1 MKKRNGTEFGQ
12 SHPHQKLTIA
22 DLTSATNDVRDVG
35 AHFSVSA
42 PATGRHQVFITYS
55 NGWDEARDTVLV
67 VEGVGSDTI
76 SLPSTGSWSRREIV
90 SLELP
95 LVAGENRLSFIS
107 LNNSGPEIAGIVL
120 KEELAGREVEFTLG
134 ASTIAAVNFASIGA
148 LALTLD
154 RSSILNGAF
163 RHDRGNIAPDGNE
176 LPGAEIAAA
185 PDVDGSDTS
194 NPSRGPAM
202 SDGNSGDAA
211 AAVNN
216 VEVPDSAGGQGSASQ
231 GERLSGQGVSVTLAE
246 SVETANGPSAV
257 ADTPPL
263 SNLEGAQPSADD
275 SVSTLKETLADE
287 GEPVVNEIVAPEPD
301 KGAIQELAL
310 GTLRIQAEDAVIGTT
325 GPSVTTNPIV
335 VSASTATGT
344 DLANANAAD
353 NDAYVDFSGLNGDFN
368 SGSGEYIEWSF
379 NVDQTGYYDL
389 AVGYAFYSASAN
401 NRPMRMDVNGAL
413 WDRMF
418 DMPNTGSNTSY
429 DEVVTRVY
437 LVAGEN
443 VVRLTSNGF
452 SGANIDYLEVRDPD
466 PNVFVFQGEDLA
478 PQLSKDQNING
489 LTNRSIS
496 ADTIPDNE
504 QFRVG
509 AEGEGYLDWAVG
521 SGATVDAARAA
532 VADFTFTASTAGT
545 YAITLTYVSGSARP
559 LELKLVDGATVTL
572 LDTFQIAP
580 SIAPNKLPTDRAELI
595 GVGDNHDTLSEINNA
610 TPTAW
615 EGWTQEIVIV
625 TLAAGENTLRLQ
637 LPPTGQATGPNID
650 KIVVALVEPGEPPV
664 DENTA
669 PTAHAVAAATNEDN
683 AIIVDLLTHIDDA
696 DGDALTISSAVSSE
710 GIVSINGTM
719 VTFQPNANFSGQA
732 TITYTVSDPAGAT
745 AINTITVDVVP
756 VNDAP
761 EISGTIDDQT
771 IPATG
776 GTIDLTGLFISDI
789 DGDTFT
795 YGLRATVGE
804 LPDGITLDG
813 NQIVVAPGVAAG
825 AYALEIFA
833 SDGTLESESVSL
845 TVSVEPSS
853 VEPGTFTPLL
863 IQAEDFTAIPDGDA
877 VATNDTLIRTH
888 TQNQERAG
896 INNPGGQSNPGLP
909 EFDEYGLRPG
919 YTGDGYLDINGTG
932 TGVRATFELDVPPGE
947 YVVHIRLANGATGT
961 GDGFNRPI
969 GVAVDGVQQGAPQNT
984 NTGGFF
990 NWQVLAFTVTLEG
1003 ERPYSIGIVQATS
1016 GQAPNIDAVAITE
1029 VGGEPSFF
1037 IPVITSATAVSVLE
1051 GSTVALDID
1060 ATDIDG
1066 SALSYSLTGE
1076 GADDAMFS
1084 IDQETGVLSFVS
1096 APDFE
1101 DPGDNDGNNVYQVEI
1116 AVSDGWS
1123 IVKQSITV
1131 TVTDDPED
1139 NVSDDL
1145 TADEGNDLT
1154 LIIMDLS
1161 DPQSAIFA
1169 VSGLDADIVS
1179 LTVSIGGDT
1188 PLPVTV
1194 TNGQFVLDLGA
1205 LEPGAVE
1212 IVLNVQDGAGN
1223 TASAAATATIGAENS
1238 TPEISSDASFAVSEN
1253 STVVG
1258 AVLATDDDGDS
1269 LSYTLSGADAGLLS
1283 IDENGVISLNASADF
1298 ENPADADGDG
1308 ILNATVTVSDGSS
1321 SVMQDI
1327 SIVITNENEAPE
1339 QIALTGEAAF
1349 AENAAGGTV
1358 VGVVSASDPDVGDA
1372 ISFSISDTR
1381 FLINAAG
1388 QIVIANGAVFDFDTE
1403 STISVVVT
1411 ASDGALATQSTFTLN
1426 VQEAS
1431 ASPEPVGLVFNPS
1444 TLTSYSTQ
1452 DVGTGASVTD
1462 GGATLNLAGNLWKR
1476 APLSES
1482 YTITEGTKLVL
1493 TVTLGSNLSEIVAV
1507 GFDDDNSPFE
1517 ISDRSVYQLAGTENQ
1532 AAFVDLRG
1540 GNNGVPGS
1548 TFTVTID
1555 LSAHAGKT
1563 ISSLVFIADDDASG
1577 NGIGSASFSNVQL
1590 VEGNLDPDVNS
1601 APDVI
1606 GGGIADLVLPERDDI
1621 EIDMPFIDADG
1632 DALSY
1637 TLTATDS
1644 SGNPVSGFAN
1654 LVFDQ
1659 GTLKGRLEAAPSP
1672 EPYIITITA
1681 NDGNGGVT
1689 STTFNI
1695 TVEDVNDAPV
1705 VNGGIAFEP
1714 YSGRIG
1720 QEIDG
1725 IDLALFADAFSD
1737 TDGDQLI
1744 LSVEGLPA
1752 GLNLNA
1758 EGVIVGTPLEAGDG
1772 TITIVATDP
1781 SGLRAELELE
1791 FFIAGPAI
1799 GDVTV
1804 VQAEEFT
1811 GLTEALGF
1819 YSAVTPGA
1827 SGNQV
1832 IRTNANQSGSVTTNL
1847 ATNGL
1852 IEGWYQVA
1860 ITVYDETD
1868 GTATFSLSIGD
1879 TVLADRLTFDA
1890 NGTFDN
1896 PGQVRGSGG
1905 QAGNLKTISFTTA
1918 VFVDA
1923 TTLATLTGMA
1933 DSGEH
1938 LRIDKLSFTRVEA
1951 PVLPPVNLALDNA
1964 GVDENVAGAAIG
1976 LLSATDPDGNS
1987 SAISFTTTDTRFVI
2001 VGNVLRLAEGVSLD
2015 HEAGEIVT
2023 VQITATD
2030 ADGLATTSALAITV
2044 NDVNE
2049 APILGENAAI
2059 ADVSLAEGTEQ
2070 TIDIAS
2076 ALGVI
2081 DPDEGAILSYVAK
2094 LSDGTPLPD
2103 GMVITNGSLEI
2114 GASVPVG
2121 VYEVVVFVNDGTL
2134 DSESV
2139 SFTVTVNEEGEQPP
2153 FEPLTIQAEEAV
2165 ITLLDNGSNSTVT
2178 TIRDPSNP
2186 EDNQNLPTGLRP
2198 DFTGTGYLDFGDTA
2212 GDKASYS
2219 LNVAEAGTYIFNI
2232 RYASNTNRPLDFV
2245 VNDDAAISLPFVSTD
2260 PDGAGT
2266 AEGFDNWLFQTVT
2279 VELLAGA
2286 NTFSFAIPEG
2296 ATTGPN
2302 IDRIDVTRP
2311 DQQDLSAD
2319 EDDIPLFLS
2328 GPQGELNETEAASI
2342 NFNIAGVDDDI
2353 VKVEVSFDGGLTRVE
2368 VFPDADGDFTVNGSA
2383 LAPGNQVATII
2394 VTDDANNQ
2402 AETTMNFVI
2411 AGEPVTV
2418 PPFTIQAE
2426 DASKV
2431 FVDDT
2436 GTGDSDTSLTREVNP
2451 GRVDAF
2457 GNYRDGAV
2465 GGAYI
2470 DFGTNPGDG
2479 IIFNVDAPA
2488 AGTYMVTFRY
2498 ANGAAENRPL
2508 NLILND
2514 GTPVSVDFVPGPVV
2528 GSGSTA
2534 TGWASWVEQT
2544 VEVTLTE
2551 GANTVRLE
2559 IPAGA
2564 INGPNIDQA
2573 TFEFVDG
2580 SVDPVPPFLA
2590 TIEAETFSVS
2600 DVEANSSTPADT
2612 VARTPDNKEP
2622 GSNAGNS
2629 GPGQIYDANGL
2640 RPGYEGSGYMDFGND
2655 VGDMASFNI
2664 DVPSAGTYQL
2674 TIRYANGVVT
2684 DRPMTISVGG
2694 VEQTVAFESTI
2705 PVGGDTNSGWSNWI
2719 DVTIDIQL
2727 EAGSNTVS
2735 FINQIANGP
2744 NIDNV
2749 TISREGDIGPVDPRT
2764 LVRFEEVVKINFEPA
2779 PGQTTQGLPSGYTTP
2794 TGYLAD
2800 TGLAF
2805 GDRGNGFSYGW
2816 VTEASVADGT
2826 ANGTIAAN
2834 QTANAHWYKNIATGA
2849 SDLQKTYAHFEYPG
2863 GGANNARA
2871 WEMALEDGTYQ
2882 VVISVG
2888 DTAGAFDSNY
2898 VINVEG
2904 QNFMPNWVPTNPI
2917 DGSQNGGGFR
2927 STLVTG
2933 IVTVTDGR
2941 LTIDSIG
2948 GTNTEI
2954 QYLEIER
2961 IPDLTPGDGR
2971 SADLDYSFFTAPV
2984 AASLEDGQVSIAIGP
2999 NGELPTDIDPTSS
3012 FVIGVN
3018 IQAEGNRGPNISY
3031 VENIKLVETLT
3042 GIEVLID
3049 VQISGG
3055 ADSMTIRPLQQLKE
3069 NTSYTLKV
3077 QDVMD
3082 LGSITDPNGEL
3093 RQFQDLTTTFVTGE
3107 APVDVPREVAFTTDT
3122 LLNGFSDGAFGYTS
3136 VEFGPDGKLY
3146 VATITGEV
3154 HRWSVNADGT
3164 INKASQETLSLDYL
3178 DAGGGERRG
3187 IVGFVFDPEDPNTIW
3202 ITDNAPIPRE
3212 SKAFQTPEFSGRVS
3226 KITLGQGGS
3235 FEDATAEAYIT
3246 GLPRSGG
3253 DHLTNSLEFRANP
3266 NAGNV
3271 GEPDYLLYV
3280 SQGSNSAAGA
3290 ADGAWGN
3297 RPERLLNAAILEID
3311 PTRDA
3316 PEGGF
3321 DVRTE
3326 PINLGDA
3333 PTTSFPSGQFNED
3346 GTYPGMYNPF
3356 ADDAVLKIY
3365 ATGVRNAYD
3374 LVWHSNGNLYVPT
3387 NGTASGGKTPTDP
3400 TQPGLD
3406 TTISNSPKQY
3416 DYFFTIEE
3424 GGYYGHPNV
3433 LRDEYVLNGGN
3444 PTSGKDPHEVVG
3456 GNDGNSNTDGYQT
3469 GVQVDENYDFD
3480 GVYNLGYNQSPNGA
3494 TEYTG
3499 NAFGSNLK
3507 GAILFAQFSTGDNV
3521 RVIRV
3526 DAQGNIIGDD
3536 VLRRPDGSVINNYI
3550 DPLDIIQNPIT
3561 GQLYLM
3567 TLNRGTGAS
3576 QLILLTPAPGGV
3588 TQDLTADV
3596 GGDLALV
3603 AVDVSDPSQAIF
3615 QVNGLDDDIT
3625 AIRIQFNDGPRTTIV
3640 LDGQG
3645 RFVIDLGSLEGPV
3658 IATLE
3663 VTDDALNV
3671 ATANVEF
3678 TPGEEPVD
3686 SDYVTLVTIQA
3697 EDKTPGD
3704 GTSVTVATGPNA
3716 QIQIRDASNLET
3728 GTGVGYVNGLRPGA
3742 VGLDGNTDN
3751 LDGTPGGYAD
3761 FGSTNADFISFT
3773 FDVPSDNAGTAILRF
3788 RYSNGAATDRPLQLE
3803 VNGSIV
3809 NVQSFL
3815 PTGSTGVD
3823 GWTVWAEIEIPVSLV
3838 AGQNTVTLR
3847 STEATGP
3854 NIDQLEVLVQEAT
3867 ETTPNDGE
3875 VIIDGVTYV
3884 VYEAENADY
3893 GSAAIVTEDRNQSG
3907 DAFVDFVGT
3916 NDQTISW
3923 TVSAGDAGTY
3933 SLDFLYALAA
3943 TKAARPMTLTINGV
3957 AVELLAFNPN
3967 SNAMETTW
3975 GLQSATVNLQS
3986 GINTIAL
3993 TAPGG
3998 NGPNV
4003 DALRM
4008 TKQPISIFEPDF
4020 ADITGSGRIEL
4031 EAGDGSANT
4040 INGSVVDFYFT
4051 VDADGIY
4058 KLDTAANANATNGQ
4072 GLTWYINGVA
4082 VDASSFPGIGD
4093 AGEESIYV
4101 ELEAGTQYQIRIVSD
4116 APGANGLDYL
4126 DIGPAPGN
4134 ANADIEILSLDAA
4147 YLTNRLHFSYL
4158 ENPDAVNP
4166 DAPDRDFKDSGT
4178 VRISNSGTETLEI
4191 LEATITGPFVL
4202 ANPGIFD
4209 GLTIAAG
4216 GFIDVE
4222 VLFDWSQYTPP
4233 TSNIDGTSTIFNGAL
4248 KIRTNDADSP
4258 IATVELAGFWQA
4270 RDEGG
4275 HEPNVNEIWQIFG
4288 FGNRIEGLKLTGGGE
4303 NSTLS
4308 TNDVFAKT
4316 DETEILSPY
4325 WKIAEGYS
4333 AAKITQIAA
4342 FHGTGGATMGIHNPN
4357 NKGAGITFWNH
4368 EGTDN
4373 QRLLPNSGNDTT
4385 FSTRT
4390 FTMNDIPDGWLGN
4403 EVFGI
4408 SVAGLSTDPRLNPTG
4423 SVVVPGAQ
4431 QGHTVKVFQALDANG
4446 NVIPNVYLGVMDYT
4460 GINYDYNDNLFVIEG
4475 VVPVGFGQEITVA
4488 GLDDAAAD
4496 DRLVFTSID
4505 NPANAQQNFRNEAT
4519 FTISNDG
4526 FATLSISDIIIGNPL
4541 AFEIV
4546 GSIPTSIAA
4555 GASAQITVRFIGT
4568 HAGTG
4573 AGAQLYNSTL
4583 TIISDDATEGTT
4595 VIQLA
4600 GLAQEYSENGSEP
4613 TVAQIVEAFGYST
4626 DMAQGQ
4632 LAGGGV
4638 VETVGD
4644 EVLMPYLQRLDN
4656 SRAVEVIQ
4664 LAAFLQQNNVAR
4676 LGFHGLGSSDVTNL
4690 FAQDDQEYQTVL
4702 PSSHVTGA
4710 GSGSGVARSTINQ
4723 NGPFGLFI
4731 SVDGRPTYA
4740 SWSDPEA
4747 NKIDPDFGHLVGNNQ
4762 GHLIRFFQALDANG
4776 NAIEGTY
4783 IAIQDYPGAGNYDY
4797 NDHMFIIKNVK
4808 PYELTVSD
4816 DSNGDGVNDALQTDG
4831 DNDGTVDFFDPDTD
4845 PVDPEEPGEGGRGD
4859 FVFGINFGGGVIAN
4873 DPVLGV
4879 ALVAQTDPR
4888 VTLSGNINPGI
4899 GIDEAS
4905 NPNGANATAGSA
4917 FKTYE
4922 DGKDWTAT
4930 IDVPNGTYVI
4940 VLHTQETYWNSA
4952 GQRQFDISV
4961 NGQQVVSN
4969 LDPFAQAGGDKP
4981 IAIETVV
4988 TVVNSAIT
4996 INLTADIDNATLNA
5010 VTIYEYVG
5018 PGSGQEPVNGAPF
5031 LVDADGISIDAVD
5044 YDEGGQGVAY
5054 NDTAGLQG
5062 GTNGGRAGGDVE
5074 VTASGDVGWIEN
5086 GEWLEYTIDV
5096 ANAGLYDLGM
5106 LLSNGGGAGRA
5117 VTVSF
5122 YRAGEDTAY
5131 ATSGPISNPQTA
5143 NWSTFLNR
5151 TAEGIELDAG
5161 EQVVRVTFS
5170 GGSQDF
5176 RSFSLTPVVVQ
5187 TPFGGTAPT
5196 FDNGSLTVDATNF
5209 DEGGQGVAY
5218 NDNPGLDNSSNGVR
5232 PGRDVEFVGSQNDIG
5247 HVLPGEWVEYT
5258 IDVPSTGTYSFSVN
5272 AKTPVTGATVA
5283 VSLAGGL
5290 ELGVIDLADGHA
5302 GGSNF
5307 NSAAFAQS
5315 EAISIQLDAGLQT
5328 LRLTLDGPLASNGY
5342 VLDLRSFSLQAQNT
5356 QPLFAGEVDDLLFP
5370 ASVYEE
5376 PVIEPTPPVD
5386 DNDADG
5392 GLGHIFGYDVLT

>member
-1 MKKRNGTEFGQ
+1 MKQSNGTESG
-12 SHPHQKLTIA
+12 HNYPHQKLTIG
-22 DLTSATNDVRDVG
+22 DLTHSANGNGGGRFVVN
-35 AHFSVSA
+35 A
-42 PATGRHQVFITYS
+42 PTTDRHQVFITYC
-55 NGWDEARDTVLV
+55 NGWDEAREATLLVDGASLETV
-67 VEGVGSDTI
+67 SF
-76 SLPSTGSWSRREIV
+76 PSTGSWNHRETV
-90 SLELP
+90 ALDLL
-95 LVAGENRLSFIS
+95 LVAGVNHLSFVS

-120 KEELAGREVEFTLG
+120 REELASRGLDYTLG
-134 ASTIAAVNFASIGA
+134 ASMIAAVNLASIGA
-148 LALTLD
+148 LALTAD
-154 RSSILNGAF
+154 RSGIPNDVGD
-163 RHDRGNIAPDGNE
+163 HDRGKAS
-176 LPGAEIAAA
+176 GADNDMLGTVGDESSTFEGTRA
-185 PDVDGSDTS
+185 S
-194 NPSRGPAM
+194 NPPVGTAMANGNSNAGAPAPGSADEQVPEGEEEHVGSSGRLFEQGASSSGSESAGPETRAAVSNGPAM
-202 SDGNSGDAA
+202 PNALGGPTGSGNDASA
-211 AAVNN
+211 TSELPENGKEAVI
-216 VEVPDSAGGQGSASQ
+216 
-231 GERLSGQGVSVTLAE
+231 
-246 SVETANGPSAV
+246 
-257 ADTPPL
+257 
-263 SNLEGAQPSADD
+263 
-275 SVSTLKETLADE
+275 
-287 GEPVVNEIVAPEPD
+287 NEIVEPGPD
-301 KGAIQELAL
+301 DQAVPRFTQGA
-310 GTLRIQAEDAVIGTT
+310 LRMQAEDAVIGTT
-325 GPSVTTNPIV
+325 GAGVTTNPTV
-335 VSASTATGT
+335 VSTSTATGS
-344 DLANANAAD
+344 DLANADAAD
-353 NDAYVDFSGLNGDFN
+353 NDSYVDFSGLNGDFN
-368 SGSGEYIEWSF
+368 AGSGEYVEWTF
-379 NVDQTGYYDL
+379 NVDQAGYYDL
-389 AVGYAFYSASAN
+389 AVGYAFYSASAS

-413 WDRMF
+413 WDRVF
-418 DMPNTGSNTSY
+418 DLANTGSNTSY
-429 DEVVTRVY
+429 DEAITRVY
-437 LVAGEN
+437 LTAGEN
-443 VVRLTSNGF
+443 TVRMTSNGS
-452 SGANIDYLEVRDPD
+452 SGPNVDYLEIRDPD

-478 PQLSKDQNING
+478 PELSKLQNTNA

-509 AEGEGYLDWAVG
+509 AEGGSYLDWAVG
-521 SGATVDAARAA
+521 SGADIEAARAA

-545 YAITLTYVSGSARP
+545 YAITLTYATSAARP
-559 LELKLVDGATVTL
+559 LDLKLVDGTTVTL

-580 SIAPNKLPTDRAELI
+580 SLAPTRLPTDRAELL
-595 GVGDNHDTLSEINNA
+595 GVGDNHDNLNEINNA
-610 TPTAW
+610 TPSAW
-615 EGWTQEIVIV
+615 EGWAQETITV

-637 LPPTGQATGPNID
+637 LPPTGLATGPNID
-650 KIVVALVEPGEPPV
+650 KIVVALVESGEPPV

-669 PTAHAVAAATNEDN
+669 PTAQAVTVVTDEDSSV
-683 AIIVDLLTHIDDA
+683 IVDLTAHIDDV
-696 DGDALTISSAVSSE
+696 DGDALTISAVTS
-710 GIVSINGTM
+710 GDGNVTINGKQI
-719 VTFQPNANFSGQA
+719 TFQPNANFSGPA
-732 TITYTVSDPAGAT
+732 TITFTVSDPEGAT
-745 AINTITVDVVP
+745 ATNTITVDVAA

-761 EISGTIDDQT
+761 AISGTIGDQT
-771 IPATG
+771 IPAGG
-776 GTIDLTGLFISDI
+776 GTIDLISLVISDV
-789 DGDTFT
+789 DGDAVT
-795 YGLRATVGE
+795 YGLRATTGE
-804 LPDGITLDG
+804 LPDGITLNG
-813 NQIVVAPGVAAG
+813 NQIVVGPGVAAG
-825 AYALEIFA
+825 AYAVEIFA
-833 SDGTLESESVSL
+833 SDGTLESESVPLTL
-845 TVSVEPSS
+845 TVESS
-853 VEPGTFTPLL
+853 GSEPGTFTPMV
-863 IQAEDFTAIPDGDA
+863 IQGETFAAIPDGDA
-877 VATNDTLIRTH
+877 VATNDTLIRTQ

-896 INNPGGQSNPGLP
+896 VNNPGGQANPGLP
-909 EFDEYGLRPG
+909 EFDEHGLRPG
-919 YTGDGYLDINGTG
+919 YSGDGYLDINGTG

-947 YVVHIRLANGATGT
+947 YVVHVRVANGATGT
-961 GDGFNRPI
+961 GNGFNRPI
-969 GVAVDGVQQGAPQNT
+969 GVAVDGVQQGEAQNT

-1003 ERPYSIGIVQATS
+1003 DGPYSIGIVQATT

-1037 IPVITSATAVSVLE
+1037 MPVITSATAVSVLE
-1051 GSTVALDID
+1051 GAAAAFDVD
-1060 ATDIDG
+1060 ATDADG
-1066 SALSYSLTGE
+1066 NTLIYSLTGE
-1076 GADDAMFS
+1076 GADDALFT
-1084 IDQETGVLSFVS
+1084 IDPVTGALSFVS
-1096 APDFE
+1096 AADFE
-1101 DPGDNDGNNVYQVEI
+1101 NAADSDGDNVYQVEV

-1123 IVKQSITV
+1123 IVRQSIAV
-1131 TVTDDPED
+1131 TVTDDPGD
-1139 NVSDDL
+1139 NAPADL
-1145 TADEGNDLT
+1145 TADEGGDLALT
-1154 LIIMDLS
+1154 VIDLS
-1161 DPQSAIFA
+1161 DPANATFA

-1179 LTVSIGGDT
+1179 LTVSVGGNA
-1188 PLPVTV
+1188 PVSVTV
-1194 TNGQFVLDLGA
+1194 TDGQFALDLGMP
-1205 LEPGAVE
+1205 EPGSIEIILSVE
-1212 IVLNVQDGAGN
+1212 DGAGN
-1223 TASAAATATIGAENS
+1223 IASATTTATIGSENS
-1238 TPEISSDASFAVSEN
+1238 VPEISSESGFSVSEN
-1253 STVVG
+1253 STIIG
-1258 AVLATDDDGDS
+1258 AITATDDNGDT
-1269 LSYTLSGADAGLLS
+1269 LSYALSGADAGLLS
-1283 IDENGVISLNASADF
+1283 IDENGVISLNAAADF

-1308 ILNATVTVSDGSS
+1308 VLNATVTVSDGTA
-1321 SVMQDI
+1321 SVTQYI
-1327 SIVITNENEAPE
+1327 SITITNENEAPE
-1339 QIALTGEAAF
+1339 LITLTGDPSF

-1358 VGVVSASDPDVGDA
+1358 IGVVSASDPDAGDT
-1372 ISFSISDTR
+1372 ISFTTSDAR
-1381 FLINAAG
+1381 FLINGAG
-1388 QIVIANGAVFDFDTE
+1388 QLVVADGAVFDFDAE
-1403 STISVVVT
+1403 PAIDIIVT
-1411 ASDGALATQSTFTLN
+1411 ASDGALATQTSFTLN
-1426 VQEAS
+1426 VEEVA
-1431 ASPEPVGLVFNPS
+1431 APAGPTGLVFNAS

-1452 DVGTGASVTD
+1452 DVGTGASVSED
-1462 GGATLNLAGNLWKR
+1462 GATLNLGGNLWKR
-1476 APLSES
+1476 APLGDS

-1493 TVTLGSNLSEIVAV
+1493 TVTLGTSLSEIVAV

-1517 ISDRSVYQLAGTENQ
+1517 MSDRSVYQIAGSESQ
-1532 AAFVDLRG
+1532 SAFVDLRG
-1540 GNNGVPGS
+1540 GNNGVPGT

-1555 LSAHAGKT
+1555 LAAHVGKT

-1590 VEGNLDPDVNS
+1590 IEGDVDPDINN

-1606 GGGIADLVLPERDDI
+1606 GGGIADLVLPERDNI
-1621 EIDMPFIDADG
+1621 EIDMPFIDSDG

-1637 TLTATDS
+1637 ALSVTDAL
-1644 SGNPVSGFAN
+1644 GNPVSGFEN
-1654 LVFDQ
+1654 LVFEQ
-1659 GTLKGRLEAAPSP
+1659 GTLKGQLQAAPSAT
-1672 EPYIITITA
+1672 PYIVTITA
-1681 NDGNGGVT
+1681 DDGNGGVT
-1689 STTFNI
+1689 STTFELTI
-1695 TVEDVNDAPV
+1695 EDVHDAPV
-1705 VNGGIAFEP
+1705 LNDGVAFEP
-1714 YSGRIG
+1714 YSGSVG
-1720 QEIDG
+1720 QEIEG

-1737 TDGDQLI
+1737 PDGDQLI

-1752 GLNLNA
+1752 GLSLNA

-1781 SGLRAELELE
+1781 TGLRAEFELE
-1791 FFIAGPAI
+1791 FNIVGPAV

-1804 VQAEEFT
+1804 VQAEDFT
-1811 GLTEALGF
+1811 GLAEATGF
-1819 YSAVTPGA
+1819 YAAAAPGA

-1847 ATNGL
+1847 AANGL
-1852 IEGWYQVA
+1852 GEGWYEVA

-1879 TVLADRLTFDA
+1879 IVLADGLTFDD

-1896 PGQVRGSGG
+1896 PGQARGNGG
-1905 QAGNLKTISFTTA
+1905 QVGNLKTITFTTP
-1918 VFVDA
+1918 VFIDA
-1923 TTLATLTGMA
+1923 TTLATLAGVS

-1938 LRIDKLSFTRVEA
+1938 LRIDKLSFTRVDA
-1951 PVLPPVNLALDNA
+1951 PDLPPANIALDNA
-1964 GVDENVAGAAIG
+1964 AIDENAAGAVIG
-1976 LLSATDPDGNS
+1976 LLSATDPDGNAG
-1987 SAISFTTTDTRFVI
+1987 AITYATTDPRFVI
-2001 VGNVLRLAEGVSLD
+2001 VGNELRLADGISLD
-2015 HEAGEIVT
+2015 HEAGEAVT
-2023 VQITATD
+2023 VSITATD
-2030 ADGLATTSALAITV
+2030 ANGLATTSELTITV

-2049 APILGENAAI
+2049 APTLGENAAI
-2059 ADVSLAEGTEQ
+2059 ADISLVEGTGQ
-2070 TIDIAS
+2070 TIDIGA
-2076 ALGVI
+2076 ALGAT
-2081 DPDEGAILSYVAK
+2081 DPDEGAALSYIVQ
-2094 LSDGTPLPD
+2094 LSGGTPLPD
-2103 GMVITNGSLEI
+2103 GMVITNGVLEI
-2114 GASVPVG
+2114 GVGVPVG
-2121 VYEVVVFVNDGTL
+2121 TYEIVAFVNDGAL

-2139 SFTVTVNEEGEQPP
+2139 SFTVTVSEEGEQPP
-2153 FEPLTIQAEEAV
+2153 FEPLTIQAEEGV
-2165 ITLLDNGSNSTVT
+2165 ITLLDNGSNATVT

-2186 EDNQNLPTGLRP
+2186 ESNPDLPTGLRP
-2198 DFTGTGYLDFGDTA
+2198 DFSGTGYIDFGDTA

-2219 LNVAEAGTYIFNI
+2219 LTVAEAGTYVFNI
-2232 RYASNTNRPLDFV
+2232 RYASNTDRPLDFA
-2245 VNDDAAISLPFVSTD
+2245 VNDGGVISLPFVTTD
-2260 PDGAGT
+2260 PDGTGT

-2279 VELLAGA
+2279 VELEAGA
-2286 NTFSFAIPEG
+2286 NTFSFAIPAG
-2296 ATTGPN
+2296 ANTGPN
-2302 IDRIDVTRP
+2302 IDRIDVTQP
-2311 DQQDLSAD
+2311 VLNDVSAD
-2319 EDDIPLFLS
+2319 EDEIPLFLS

-2342 NFNIAGVDDDI
+2342 NFNVAGVDNDI

-2368 VFPDADGDFTVNGSA
+2368 VFPDADGDFTVDGSA
-2383 LAPGNQVATII
+2383 LAAGDQVATII
-2394 VTDDANNQ
+2394 VTDEVGNE
-2402 AETTMNFVI
+2402 AETAMDFVI
-2411 AGEPVTV
+2411 AGEPATV
-2418 PPFTIQAE
+2418 QPFTIQAE
-2426 DASKV
+2426 DTSKV
-2431 FVDDT
+2431 TVDDT
-2436 GTGDSDTSLTREVNP
+2436 GTGDTDTSLTREVNA

-2465 GGAYI
+2465 GDAYV
-2470 DFGTNPGDG
+2470 DFGTNAGDG

-2498 ANGAAENRPL
+2498 ANGGAENRPL
-2508 NLILND
+2508 NLVLND

-2528 GSGSTA
+2528 GTGSTA

-2551 GANTVRLE
+2551 GANTIRLE

-2564 INGPNIDQA
+2564 VNGPNIDQA
-2573 TFEFVDG
+2573 TFEYLDG
-2580 SVDPVPPFLA
+2580 SVDPESPFLA
-2590 TIEAETFSVS
+2590 VIEAESFSVS
-2600 DVEANSSTPADT
+2600 DVEANSATPADT

-2629 GPGQIYDANGL
+2629 GPGQIYDADGL
-2640 RPGYEGSGYMDFGND
+2640 RPGYEGEGYMDFGND
-2655 VGDMASFNI
+2655 VGDMASFTL
-2664 DVPSAGTYQL
+2664 DVPTAGTYQL
-2674 TIRYANGVVT
+2674 TIRYANGGAT
-2684 DRPMTISVGG
+2684 DRPMTISIGG
-2694 VEQTVAFESTI
+2694 VEQTVDFVTTTPA
-2705 PVGGDTNSGWSNWI
+2705 GGDVNSGWSNWV
-2719 DVTIDIQL
+2719 DLTIDIEL

-2735 FINQIANGP
+2735 FVNQITNGP

-2749 TISREGDIGPVDPRT
+2749 TISRDGDVDPVDPRT

-2779 PGQTTQGLPSGYTTP
+2779 PGQGTQGLPAGYTTP
-2794 TGYLAD
+2794 DGYLAD
-2800 TGLAF
+2800 TGSAF
-2805 GDRGNGFSYGW
+2805 GDRGNGFTYGW

-2826 ANGTIAAN
+2826 ANGTVAAD
-2834 QTANAHWYKNIATGA
+2834 QPANAHWYKNIASGA

-2882 VVISVG
+2882 ITMSVG

-2904 QNFMPNWVPTNPI
+2904 QNFMPDWVPANPV

-2954 QYLEIER
+2954 QHLEIER
-2961 IPDLTPGDGR
+2961 IPDLTPDDGWT
-2971 SADLDYSFFTAPV
+2971 ADLDYSFFTAPV

-3012 FVIGVN
+3012 LVVGVN
-3018 IQAEGNRGPNISY
+3018 IQADGNRGPNIAH

-3042 GIEVLID
+3042 GIEVAID

-3055 ADSMTIRPLQQLKE
+3055 ADSLTIRPLEQLKE

-3107 APVDVPREVAFTTDT
+3107 APIDVPREVAFTTDT

-3154 HRWSVNADGT
+3154 HRWNVNADGT
-3164 INKASQETLSLDYL
+3164 IDKASQETLSLDYL

-3187 IVGFVFDPEDPNTIW
+3187 IVGFAFDPEDPNTIW

-3212 SKAFQTPEFSGRVS
+3212 SKAFQTPEFSGRIS
-3226 KITLGQGGS
+3226 KITLGEGGA
-3235 FEDATAEAYIT
+3235 FEDATAETYVT

-3266 NAGNV
+3266 NAGEP
-3271 GEPDYLLYV
+3271 GEPDHLLYL

-3326 PINLGDA
+3326 PIDPGDA
-3333 PTTSFPSGQFNED
+3333 PTSSFPAGQFNED

-3406 TTISNSPKQY
+3406 TTIGNSPKQY
-3416 DYFFTIEE
+3416 DYFFTVEE

-3444 PTSGKDPHEVVG
+3444 PTSGQDPNEVVG
-3456 GNDGNSNTDGYQT
+3456 GNDGNPNTDGYQT
-3469 GVQVDENYDFD
+3469 GVQVDENYDYD

-3499 NAFGSNLK
+3499 DAFGSNLK

-3536 VLRRPDGSVINNYI
+3536 VLRRPDGSVIDDYI
-3550 DPLDIIQNPIT
+3550 DPLDIIQNPVT

-3588 TQDLTADV
+3588 TEDLTADV
-3596 GGDLALV
+3596 GGNLALV
-3603 AVDVSDPSQAIF
+3603 AVDVSDPSQAMF

-3625 AIRIQFNDGPRTTIV
+3625 AIRIQFNDGPKTTIV

-3645 RFVIDLGSLEGPV
+3645 RFVIDLGSLDGPV
-3658 IATLE
+3658 TATLE

-3678 TPGEEPVD
+3678 TPGEEPVGP
-3686 SDYVTLVTIQA
+3686 DYVTLVTIQA

-3704 GTSVTVATGPNA
+3704 GTAVAVATGSNA

-3728 GTGVGYVNGLRPGA
+3728 GTGAGYVNGLRPGA

-3761 FGSTNADFISFT
+3761 FGSTNADFVSFT

-3788 RYSNGAATDRPLQLE
+3788 RYSNGGATDRPLQLE

-3815 PTGSTGVD
+3815 PTGSTDVD
-3823 GWTVWAEIEIPVSLV
+3823 GWTIWAEIEVPVSLV

-3875 VIIDGVTYV
+3875 VVIDGVTYV
-3884 VYEAENADY
+3884 VYEAENADF
-3893 GSAAIVTEDRNQSG
+3893 GGAAIVTEERNQSG

-3916 NDQTISW
+3916 ADQSISW
-3923 TVSAGDAGTY
+3923 TVSVGEPGTY
-3933 SLDFLYALAA
+3933 SLDFLYALAT
-3943 TKAARPMTLTINGV
+3943 TKTARPMTLTINGV
-3957 AVELLAFNPN
+3957 TVETLAFDPN
-3967 SNAMETTW
+3967 SNAGETTW
-3975 GLQSATVNLQS
+3975 GPQSATVDLQS
-3986 GINTIAL
+3986 GVNTITI
-3993 TAPGG
+3993 TAPNG

-4003 DALRM
+4003 DVLRI
-4008 TKQPISIFEPDF
+4008 TKEPISVFEPDF
-4020 ADITGSGRIEL
+4020 ADIAGSGRIEL

-4040 INGSVVDFYFT
+4040 VNGSVVDFYFT

-4072 GLTWYINGVA
+4072 GLTWFINGVA
-4082 VDASSFPGIGD
+4082 IDDSNFPGIGD
-4093 AGEESIYV
+4093 AGEESVYA
-4101 ELEAGTQYQIRIVSD
+4101 ELQAGTQYQIRIVSD
-4116 APGANGLDYL
+4116 APGADGLDYL

-4134 ANADIEILSLDAA
+4134 ANADIEVQSLDAA
-4147 YLTNRLHFSYL
+4147 YLGDRLHFSYI

-4178 VRISNSGTETLEI
+4178 VRISNSGTEVLEI
-4191 LEATITGPFVL
+4191 LEAEIDGPFVL

-4222 VLFDWSQYTPP
+4222 VLFDRTQYTPP
-4233 TSNIDGTSTIFNGAL
+4233 TSNVDGTSTIFTGEL
-4248 KIRTNDADSP
+4248 KLRTNDADSP
-4258 IATVELAGFWQA
+4258 IATVDLAGFWQA

-4275 HEPNVNEIWQIFG
+4275 QEPNVNEIWQIFG

-4303 NSTLS
+4303 DSTLS

-4316 DETEILSPY
+4316 DDTEVLSPY
-4325 WKIAEGYS
+4325 WKIADGYS

-4357 NKGAGITFWNH
+4357 NKSAATTFWNH

-4373 QRLLPNSGNDTT
+4373 QRLLPNSGNDTS

-4390 FTMNDIPDGWLGN
+4390 FTANDIPEGWVGN
-4403 EVFGI
+4403 DVFGI
-4408 SVAGLSTDPRLNPTG
+4408 TVAGLSTDPRLNPTG
-4423 SVVVPGAQ
+4423 SVIVPGAQ
-4431 QGHTVKVFQALDANG
+4431 QGHTVKVFQALDVNG
-4446 NVIPNVYLGVMDYT
+4446 NVIPNVYLGIMDYT

-4475 VVPVGFGQEITVA
+4475 VEPVGFGQDISVE

-4496 DRLVFTSID
+4496 DRLVFTNID
-4505 NPANAQQNFRNEAT
+4505 DPANAQQNFRNEAT

-4526 FATLSISDIIIGNPL
+4526 FAPLSIEGIIIGDPQS
-4541 AFEIV
+4541 FEIV
-4546 GSIPTSIAA
+4546 GTIPTSIAA
-4555 GASAQITVRFIGT
+4555 GGSVQITVRFIGT

-4583 TIISDDATEGTT
+4583 TIISDDASEGTK

-4600 GLAQEYSENGSEP
+4600 GLAQEFSERGSEP
-4613 TVAQIVEAFGYST
+4613 TVAQIVEAFGYGT
-4626 DMAQGQ
+4626 DMAQGE

-4638 VETVGD
+4638 VETIGD
-4644 EVLMPYLQRLDN
+4644 EVLMPYMQKLDG
-4656 SRAVEVIQ
+4656 SRSVEVIQ

-4702 PSSHVTGA
+4702 PSSHVAGA
-4710 GSGSGVARSTINQ
+4710 GVGAGVARNTIDQ
-4723 NGPFGLFI
+4723 SGPFGLFI

-4762 GHLIRFFQALDANG
+4762 GHLIRFFQALDADG

-4808 PYELTVSD
+4808 PYDLTLSD
-4816 DSNGDGVNDALQTDG
+4816 DGNADGVNDALQDDA

-4845 PVDPEEPGEGGRGD
+4845 PVDPEEPGEGSRGD
-4859 FVFGINFGGGVIAN
+4859 FVLGINFGGGAIAN
-4873 DPVLGV
+4873 DPILGV
-4879 ALVAQTDPR
+4879 PLVAQSDPR
-4888 VTLSGNINPGI
+4888 VTLSGSINPGI
-4899 GIDEAS
+4899 GIDEES

-4922 DGKDWTAT
+4922 DGSDWTAT
-4930 IDVPNGTYVI
+4930 IDVPNGTYVV

-4952 GQRQFDISV
+4952 GQRQFDISI

-4969 LDPFAQAGGDKP
+4969 LDPFVQAGGDKP
-4981 IAIETVV
+4981 IAIEAVV
-4988 TVVNSAIT
+4988 TIT
-4996 INLTADIDNATLNA
+4996 NGQIVIDLSADIDNATLNA
-5010 VTIYEYVG
+5010 VTIYEYVE
-5018 PGSGQEPVNGAPF
+5018 PGSGQEAVNGTPF
-5031 LVDADGISIDAVD
+5031 LVDADGISIDALD
-5044 YDEGGQGVAY
+5044 YDEGGQGIAY
-5054 NDTAGLQG
+5054 NDASGLQG
-5062 GTNGGRAGGDVE
+5062 GTNGGRAGSHVE
-5074 VTASGDVGWIEN
+5074 VTGAGDIGWIAS
-5086 GEWLEYTIDV
+5086 GEWLEYTVDI
-5096 ANAGLYDLGM
+5096 ANAGEYDLG
-5106 LLSNGGGAGRA
+5106 LLLANGGGVGRTA
-5117 VTVSF
+5117 TVSF
-5122 YRAGEDTAY
+5122 YRAGEDTPY
-5131 ATSGPISNPQTA
+5131 ATSGPIDNPQTPG
-5143 NWSTFLNR
+5143 WSTFLNR
-5151 TAEGIELDAG
+5151 TVEGIELEAG
-5161 EQVVRVTFS
+5161 EQVVRVSFS

-5176 RSFSLTPVVVQ
+5176 RSFSLTPVVTQ
-5187 TPFGGTAPT
+5187 TPFGGMAPT
-5196 FDNGSLTVDATNF
+5196 FNDGSLTVDATNF

-5218 NDNPGLDNSSNGVR
+5218 SDNAGLDNTGNGVR
-5232 PGRDVEFVGSQNDIG
+5232 PGRDVEFVGPENDIG

-5258 IDVPSTGTYSFSVN
+5258 IEVPSAGTYSFSVN
-5272 AKTPVTGATVA
+5272 AKTPVSGATVA
-5283 VSLAGGL
+5283 VSLAGGI
-5290 ELGVIDLADGHA
+5290 ELGVVELADGHA

-5307 NSAAFAQS
+5307 SSAAFAES
-5315 EAISIQLDAGLQT
+5315 ETISIQLDAGLQT
-5328 LRLTLDGPLASNGY
+5328 LRLTLDGPLAANGY
-5342 VLDLRSFSLQAQNT
+5342 VLDLRSFSLEAQNA
-5356 QPLFAGEVDDLLFP
+5356 QALFASDTTDLLFP
-5370 ASVYEE
+5370 ASGDEE
-5376 PVIEPTPPVD
+5376 PVMESSPPVD
-5386 DNDADG
+5386 DSNAED
-5392 GLGHIFGYDVLT
+5392 GLGHIFGYDMLT